1 MTDPERDHL
10 LARID
15 DLDRARRRWKLLALA
30 GTPVLAVALALALA
44 NAVMGAL
51 ALREVVKREQQAE
64 RDARMQ
70 AEEALM
76 QAEEAL
82 MQSDRARF
90 EAERAREEAEKLLK
104 P

>member
-30 GTPVLAVALALALA
+30 GTPVLTVALALAVA
-44 NAVMGAL
+44 NAVTGAL
-51 ALREVVKREQQAE
+51 ALRELVKREQQQEERAMEAE
-64 RDARMQ
+64 RDAKMQ

-76 QAEEAL
+76 QA
-82 MQSDRARF
+82 DRARF
-90 EAERAREEAEKLLK
+90 EAERAHEEAEKRLK